1 MLLFKRRH
9 AHVSLETLSDY
20 LDGRLQESV
29 AGRVDRQVIDCDACR
44 KELES
49 LRSTVLLLRQLPE
62 ATPPRSFTLAGPPA
76 QPVEARPLPLLKIP
90 QWAYAAAASA
100 AALVLAVLVSADATG
115 LLVRPDGVGDVA
127 VAREMAGAA
136 PAAPEV
142 DRPER
147 TVPVEVVKSV
157 AAPAKE
163 GVTTAVKREAET
175 SKAQAVTALEA
186 AAPPAPLE
194 SQSLA
199 AESPSESRAQAA
211 PDEEPDQQPGLA
223 QELSSEERREET
235 RDETRDET
243 AAATAP
249 TVVPQPASQAAEP
262 AASQEEATG
271 GTAVV
276 WRVVEGLA
284 AAAGLAFLA
293 GLFLKRRTLRRT
305 AKD

>member
-29 AGRVDRQVIDCDACR
+29 AARVDRQVIDCDACR

-76 QPVEARPLPLLKIP
+76 QPVEARPLPLLKTP
-90 QWAYAAAASA
+90 QWVYAAAASA

-115 LLVRPDGVGDVA
+115 LLARPDGVGDGA
-127 VAREMAGAA
+127 VAIEMAAAA

-147 TVPVEVVKSV
+147 SAPLELVKSL

-223 QELSSEERREET
+223 QELSSEVRRE
-235 RDETRDET
+235 ET

-249 TVVPQPASQAAEP
+249 TVVPQPSSQAAEP